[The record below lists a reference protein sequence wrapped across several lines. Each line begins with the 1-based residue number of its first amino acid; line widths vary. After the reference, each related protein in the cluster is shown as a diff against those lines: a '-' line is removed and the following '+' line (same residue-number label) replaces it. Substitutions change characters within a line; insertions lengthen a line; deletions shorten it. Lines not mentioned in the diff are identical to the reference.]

1 MASLFVVAAVFGGG
15 VLIIQLLLSVFGLG
29 GDHDVAHVG
38 AIHELTHGE
47 GADDAGAGHHSH
59 LRVGSSLLS
68 IRGLA
73 AGLASFG
80 LVGLGALR
88 FGWPAPLA
96 VVVGSVAGVVA
107 LASVAGIMTVM
118 LRFESDGS
126 LSLTGAIGEPAE
138 VYIPIPGD
146 GTTPGKVLMA
156 LQGRTVECEAV
167 ISGQQDGAVPTGANV
182 TVVDVQDDGLLVVVP
197 ATNPLPEVR

>member
-1 MASLFVVAAVFGGG
+1 MASLFVVTAIFGGG
-15 VLIIQLLLSVFGLG
+15 VLIVQLLLSVFGLG
-29 GDHDVAHVG
+29 GEHDVAHGG
-38 AIHELTHGE
+38 AMHDLTHGQ

-68 IRGLA
+68 IRGVA
-73 AGLASFG
+73 AGLAFFG

-88 FGWPAPLA
+88 FGWPTPLA
-96 VVVGSVAGVVA
+96 VVAAGVAGGIALVSVAA
-107 LASVAGIMTVM
+107 IMAAM
-118 LRFESDGS
+118 LRLESDGS

-146 GTTPGKVLMA
+146 GTTPGKVLIA
-156 LQGRTVECEAV
+156 LQGRTIECDAV
-167 ISGQQDGAVPTGANV
+167 ISGSQSGALPTGSGV

-197 ATNPLPEVR
+197 ATNPLLEVH